1 MSPPT
6 PRPLPRGIL
15 FDLDG
20 TLYRPAPLRRRM
32 LAELC
37 LVPLTRLA
45 PREGLRTLR
54 RLKRFREVRE
64 ELRELG
70 RANESLESLQF
81 RRPAELLGESESAV
95 RATVTEWML
104 ERPLRHLAGTRRPGT
119 RELIAAAGRR
129 GIQVGVFSD
138 YPAPAKLAALGLDA
152 GVSLTLCA
160 TDVEINAFKPHPAGF
175 LAACAH
181 WGFEPGEVL
190 YVGDRI
196 EVDHAGAV
204 AAGLDS
210 ALVGESAA
218 GHPAHTTYAELLER
232 ISA

>member
-1 MSPPT
+1 
-6 PRPLPRGIL
+6 
-15 FDLDG
+15 
-20 TLYRPAPLRRRM
+20 M

-37 LVPLTRLA
+37 LVPLAKLA
-45 PREGLRTLR
+45 PREGLRTLQ

-70 RANESLESLQF
+70 RAEDSLETLQF
-81 RRPAELLGESESAV
+81 RRPAELLGEPEAAV

-104 ERPLRHLAGTRRPGT
+104 ERPLRHLASARRAGT
-119 RELIAAAGRR
+119 RELIDAALER
-129 GIQVGVFSD
+129 GIAVGVFSD

-160 TDVEINAFKPHPAGF
+160 TDAEINAFKPHPAGF
-175 LAACAH
+175 LAACAR
-181 WGFEPGEVL
+181 WGFEPHEVL

-218 GHPAHTTYAELLER
+218 GHPAHTTYAALLER
-232 ISA
+232 LGA